1 VKPRKIKVKMRQM
14 GTLTRFKILGNSIM
28 DVVQFHIA
36 LSLYSEFLAD
46 GVTGLEYW
54 RDCAGTVHFTAV
66 HDGAVLEAAV
76 YMDEPAFYLFQSH
89 IGDEEEEE
97 EEEEEEDETDEE
109 ESSDDEFE
117 PDEADVPLKR
127 QRRD

>member
-1 VKPRKIKVKMRQM
+1 M

-36 LSLYSEFLAD
+36 LSLYNEFKSD
-46 GVTGLEYW
+46 GVDAFEWW
-54 RDCAGTVHFTAV
+54 RDCASVVHFTAV
-66 HDGAVLEAAV
+66 HKRKVLEASV
-76 YMDEPAFYLFQSH
+76 YMDDAAFYTFMEHVGYESA
-89 IGDEEEEE
+89 DEEEEE
-97 EEEEEEDETDEE
+97 EEEEDTDEE

-117 PDEADVPLKR
+117 PDEADVPAKR